1 MKNKNFLEI
10 PSHSLHG
17 KGYRIIFEKGDNL
30 RENEKIGLEAFY
42 EKIHDNPQKHI
53 GELESFYK
61 THLHIPEI
69 ANLLAFAYLRLKKK
83 KEAESLIEKTY
94 REHPDYL
101 IARINYAEQAL
112 RLGKKEL
119 VPQIFND
126 CFDLNVL
133 YPHRENFHFAEFRG
147 FTTLMG
153 FYHLEIGE
161 KEKAEEF
168 YELAFQVDP
177 LHPSVA
183 ALERKLSKISLL
195 KKIIFTLQKL
205 ARISKNT

>member
-1 MKNKNFLEI
+1 MKNKDILEI
-10 PSHSLHG
+10 PSHSPYR
-17 KGYRIIFEKGDNL
+17 KAYRIIFEKAGNL
-30 RENEKIGLEAFY
+30 HEDEKIRLEALY

-53 GELESFYK
+53 GELENFYK
-61 THLHIPEI
+61 SHPHIPEI

-94 REHPDYL
+94 RENPDYL

-119 VPQIFND
+119 VDQIFNG

-147 FTTLMG
+147 FMTLMG
-153 FYHLEIGE
+153 FYHLVIRE

-195 KKIIFTLQKL
+195 KKIMYRLQKL